1 MKMSKVI
8 NNVILQTIVQ
18 RALYLILAFSIFL
31 FFAGHNM
38 PGGGFIAGLMSAA
51 AIVLMYVAFGSK
63 FITQNMNYDFKIMLA
78 LGLLIAT
85 LTGVGGMVFG
95 YPFLTQTFEYYTIPV
110 FGKIELAS
118 AVIFDLGVYL
128 TVVGSAMTVIMT
140 IGENK

>member
-1 MKMSKVI
+1 MKMSKMI
-8 NNVILQTIVQ
+8 NNVILQTIAQ

-63 FITQNMNYDFKIMLA
+63 FITQNMNYDFKIMIA
-78 LGLLIAT
+78 VGLLIAV
-85 LTGVGGMVFG
+85 LSGMGGMVFG
-95 YPFLTQTFEYYTIPV
+95 YPFLTQFFEYYTFPV
-110 FGKIELAS
+110 FGKVELAS